1 MKRLLFFAVFF
12 PTYLFGQI
20 IVDNMEYNNKNDWVV
35 VIRNIDTVGYF
46 VSFELETS
54 RDSLW
59 YLIDENVLA
68 DSFSKMKTWIELK
81 PSMVKTLHINID
93 KILKK
98 VSVEIPDYLC
108 LKHTLSQN
116 NEEKYRVKVVYTP
129 ALDKN
134 AQVLYSPVIH
144 HGAIHN

>member
-1 MKRLLFFAVFF
+1 
-12 PTYLFGQI
+12 
-20 IVDNMEYNNKNDWVV
+20 
-35 VIRNIDTVGYF
+35 
-46 VSFELETS
+46 
-54 RDSLW
+54 
-59 YLIDENVLA
+59 
-68 DSFSKMKTWIELK
+68 
-81 PSMVKTLHINID
+81 MVID